1 MLMGLLRDCARWQSH
16 VDWGSLKCEC
26 LFLDRLIIY
35 TVCTQDWGMSDKLLR
50 ECPVRWVK
58 QNDRDFDMA
67 HELSKMEKKQLQDA
81 MAHVAYKQNLGTA

>member
-1 MLMGLLRDCARWQSH
+1 
-16 VDWGSLKCEC
+16 
-26 LFLDRLIIY
+26 
-35 TVCTQDWGMSDKLLR
+35 MSDKLLR

-81 MAHVAYKQNLGTA
+81 MAHVAYKQILGTA